1 MNPKELKGT
10 AEKMLKSKDLDIV
23 SIISKYNNKVSSVVC
38 VNKNLGFLNA
48 IDLVNIISKHVGG
61 KHGGGRPDMAQSGG
75 QNVDKIDFA
84 VNKLKDYISLLIKKD
99 I

>member
-1 MNPKELKGT
+1 
-10 AEKMLKSKDLDIV
+10 MLKSKDLDIV
-23 SIISKYNNKVSSVVC
+23 SIISKYNDKVSSVVC
-38 VNKNLGFLNA
+38 INKNLGFLNA

-61 KHGGGRPDMAQSGG
+61 KQGGGRPDMTQSGG

-84 VNKLKDYISLLIKKD
+84 IDKLKVYISMLNKKD